1 MAKVALEYTF
11 IFDKDETFAHLN
23 IWEKFLAKFLD
34 EHELEG
40 EFVMGTDVQFGRR
53 IILIKRKQEG
63 IKPLTAKDMP
73 GYKKGGR

>member
-23 IWEKFLAKFLD
+23 IWEKFLAEFLD
-34 EHELEG
+34 GHGLEG
-40 EFVMGTDVQFGRR
+40 EMVLGTDVQFGRR
-53 IILIKRKQEG
+53 IVLVKRKDEG

-73 GYKKGGR
+73 GRRNK